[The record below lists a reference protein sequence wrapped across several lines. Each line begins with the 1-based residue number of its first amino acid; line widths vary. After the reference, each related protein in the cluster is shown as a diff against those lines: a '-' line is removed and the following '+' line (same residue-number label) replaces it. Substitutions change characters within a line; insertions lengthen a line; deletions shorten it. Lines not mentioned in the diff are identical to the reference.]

1 MKKHCF
7 FYLFLAFA
15 FLLTSC
21 GLGEKSYPEQVFDKV
36 AVAANKVP
44 NGFKVHFREIR
55 GQLKAGSLVIV
66 TPENEVK
73 NVNATEY
80 VTNHYVTMFEKDI
93 QAIKEMKTDDET
105 KPIFAATLDL
115 FQYVDNIYKTDMLR
129 IAKMID
135 DGQPNED
142 IDAAIEELEANK
154 SKLIDERFNK
164 VYDLIMPY
172 ADKHGVDYKLMDT
185 PNFSK

>member
-1 MKKHCF
+1 M
-7 FYLFLAFA
+7 
-15 FLLTSC
+15 TSC

-73 NVNATEY
+73 KVNATEY
-80 VTNHYVTMFEKDI
+80 VTNHYVAMFEKDML
-93 QAIKEMKTDDET
+93 AIKEMKTDEET

-135 DGQPNED
+135 EGQPNED
-142 IDAAIEELEANK
+142 IDTAIDELEASK

-172 ADKHGVDYKLMDT
+172 ADKHGVDYKIMDT